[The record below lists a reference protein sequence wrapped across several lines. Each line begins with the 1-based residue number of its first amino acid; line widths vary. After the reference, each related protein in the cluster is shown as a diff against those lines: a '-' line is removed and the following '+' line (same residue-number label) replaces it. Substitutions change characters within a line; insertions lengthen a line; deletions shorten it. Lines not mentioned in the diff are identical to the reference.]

1 MTIYL
6 PIIFSLHHK
15 NFHHFITEMVDDL
28 DGEATGLRPGKGALL
43 ALPPNIFKN
52 LLDGTGRYLATLCGI
67 HSGFQK
73 FFQFL

>member
-1 MTIYL
+1 
-6 PIIFSLHHK
+6 
-15 NFHHFITEMVDDL
+15 MVDDL